1 MLPFERRGISRT
13 DLILELSIKTSRP
26 EISLFVQL
34 YRLQILHTTPIIFYQ
49 IVTVFHPYNTQTDL
63 FHCSRFNPRLISSSF
78 QPIFR
83 NRIAALE
90 EAAFSPLSGAGN
102 MFLYDSQFYLHDGR
116 SELNEVASFNA
127 EILHLEMPLTCYI
140 FNN

>member
-1 MLPFERRGISRT
+1 M
-13 DLILELSIKTSRP
+13 
-26 EISLFVQL
+26 
-34 YRLQILHTTPIIFYQ
+34 
-49 IVTVFHPYNTQTDL
+49 DL
-63 FHCSRFNPRLISSSF
+63 FLCCRFNPRLISSSF

-90 EAAFSPLSGAGN
+90 EAVFSPLSGAGSI
-102 MFLYDSQFYLHDGR
+102 FLYDSKFHPHDGR

-140 FNN
+140 FNNQDASIQIPNKMRTPMSSITNSIL